1 MAVFTG
7 YCYQR
12 GSCSHSETKKT
23 SYRRA
28 RDELGLAVIPY
39 VLVRGPISRIARTGI
54 RRQTFCETTLN
65 PISSVTLGLVTVFDF
80 LA

>member
-28 RDELGLAVIPY
+28 RDELGLARESVRIC
-39 VLVRGPISRIARTGI
+39 LVSKPLRWEDMLIVAIGNAFPECGESQNVEEAENSIG
-54 RRQTFCETTLN
+54 C
-65 PISSVTLGLVTVFDF
+65 G
-80 LA
+80 